1 MRLMLCLIPLLCG
14 CGAHVVRC
22 DSHLQPINPSAGSG
36 ISPSADNIVA
46 VRRVP

>member
-14 CGAHVVRC
+14 CGARVVRC
-22 DSHLQPINPSAGSG
+22 DSHLQPINPLAASG
-36 ISPSADNIVA
+36 IASSRDNIVA